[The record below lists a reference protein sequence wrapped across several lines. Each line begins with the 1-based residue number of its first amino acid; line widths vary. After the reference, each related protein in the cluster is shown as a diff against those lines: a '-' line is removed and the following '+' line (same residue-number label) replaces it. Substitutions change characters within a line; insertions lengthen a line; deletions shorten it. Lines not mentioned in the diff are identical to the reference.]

1 MPTPLGNFWTL
12 TIRTN
17 KGMNM
22 QNLTTAQLTQITGG
36 ALNRS
41 TLVVTSRNALSAA
54 NTKTSS
60 QRNDISKGQWVSH
73 LPQIVCKPD

>member
-1 MPTPLGNFWTL
+1 M
-12 TIRTN
+12 
-17 KGMNM
+17 KM

-54 NTKTSS
+54 NTTSHS

-73 LPQIVCKPD
+73 LPQVIINPKI

>member
-1 MPTPLGNFWTL
+1 
-12 TIRTN
+12 
-17 KGMNM
+17 MNM

-41 TLVVTSRNALSAA
+41 TLVVTSHNVLNAA

-73 LPQIVCKPD
+73 LPQVIVNPNV